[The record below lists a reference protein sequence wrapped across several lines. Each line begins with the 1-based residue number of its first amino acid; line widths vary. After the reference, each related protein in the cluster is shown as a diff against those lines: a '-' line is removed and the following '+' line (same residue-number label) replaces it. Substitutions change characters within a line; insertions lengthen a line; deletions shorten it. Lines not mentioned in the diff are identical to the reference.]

1 MDLEVL
7 KFYYMY
13 NERIIVRGGFF
24 LICVVVENILG
35 IDFIFFGLLLWFLLY
50 YMSEW
55 ESYYIKCFE
64 EDGFVL
70 WLIKLNCYF
79 LCLVY

>member
-1 MDLEVL
+1 MKKVKLKRKEELQKYLRKFLDLEVL

-35 IDFIFFGLLLWFLLY
+35 IDFIFFGLLL
-50 YMSEW
+50 
-55 ESYYIKCFE
+55 
-64 EDGFVL
+64 
-70 WLIKLNCYF
+70 
-79 LCLVY
+79 